1 MYDIYSILSFMCMFC
16 RSLFVL
22 DHCVVCSSSK
32 YGFWSSIWYLQTL
45 YMSVCILL
53 LLSKV
58 TNYIIN
64 MWFGEINYN
73 IIGTNHVTFTSTLID
88 SRACGLYHDVLDIGS
103 LLTRNLLSQ
112 GFLLVKLKTSYRPF
126 CVGHH
131 VLVNRYGI
139 SVLCM
144 YIIRHCDWL

>member
-1 MYDIYSILSFMCMFC
+1 
-16 RSLFVL
+16 
-22 DHCVVCSSSK
+22 
-32 YGFWSSIWYLQTL
+32 
-45 YMSVCILL
+45 
-53 LLSKV
+53 
-58 TNYIIN
+58 

-73 IIGTNHVTFTSTLID
+73 IIGTNHVTFTGILID
-88 SRACGLYHDVLDIGS
+88 PRACCLYHDV

-112 GFLLVKLKTSYRPF
+112 GFLLVKLKTSYRPL

-144 YIIRHCDWL
+144 YIMRHCDWLLVER